1 MSCIVSEGKISENSI
16 QEPVFCI
23 GPLNLNR
30 LTKKAS
36 TSFGTSLQLDEN
48 EFDVLYML
56 ATREGEPQTF
66 ERLYAAVW
74 DAADG
79 SNERE
84 AALRILNSLTRK
96 VKEASAD
103 FMWIEY
109 APNSGYTFRMRWRR

>member
-1 MSCIVSEGKISENSI
+1 MFIGDISENDI

-30 LTKKAS
+30 QTKKAS
-36 TSFGTSLQLDEN
+36 TTLGTLLLLDEN

-56 ATREGEPQTF
+56 ATREGESLTL

-74 DAADG
+74 GAEG
-79 SNERE
+79 GIQEQE
-84 AALRILNSLTRK
+84 AARRILDSLARK
-96 VKEASAD
+96 VNEAGAD

-109 APNSGYTFRMRWRR
+109 ASNSGYTFKIHWRRW

>member
-1 MSCIVSEGKISENSI
+1 MVRKAEISENGI

-30 LTKKAS
+30 ITKTAS
-36 TSFGTSLQLDEN
+36 TSLGISLPIDEN
-48 EFDVLYML
+48 EFDALYML

-74 DAADG
+74 DAAEG
-79 SNERE
+79 SFGRE
-84 AALRILNSLTRK
+84 SARQILRSLTRK

-109 APNSGYTFRMRWRR
+109 EPNSGYTFRIHWRR